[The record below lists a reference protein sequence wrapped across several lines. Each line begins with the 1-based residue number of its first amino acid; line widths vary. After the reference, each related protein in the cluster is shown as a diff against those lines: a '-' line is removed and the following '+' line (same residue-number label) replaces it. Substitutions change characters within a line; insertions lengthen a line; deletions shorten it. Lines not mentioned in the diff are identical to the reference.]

1 MRSRTF
7 VFALALSVAAALA
20 SGSASAAGDAAKGKK
35 VFKKCKTCHTLEAGK
50 KKIGPDL
57 AGLFGRKAGSV
68 DGFKYSKAMI
78 ESGIVWDEATLS
90 EFLTKPKKY
99 LKGTKMS
106 FPGLKKEKQRQD
118 LIAYLKEAT
127 Q

>member
-1 MRSRTF
+1 MRSRTIL
-7 VFALALSVAAALA
+7 VALALSVAAALA
-20 SGSASAAGDAAKGKK
+20 SGSASAEGDAAKGKK
-35 VFKKCKTCHTLEAGK
+35 VFKKCKTCHTLQAGK

-57 AGLFGRKAGSV
+57 AELFGRKAGSV
-68 DGFKYSKAMI
+68 DGFKYSKAMV

-99 LKGTKMS
+99 VKGTKMA

-118 LIAYLKEAT
+118 LIAYLKEAA